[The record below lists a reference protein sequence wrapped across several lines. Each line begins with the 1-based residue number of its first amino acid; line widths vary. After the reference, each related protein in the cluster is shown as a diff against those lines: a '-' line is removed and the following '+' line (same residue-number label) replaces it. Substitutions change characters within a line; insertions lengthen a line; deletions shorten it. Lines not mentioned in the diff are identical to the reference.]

1 MAERLYTGTSG
12 NVSCRTGEGFL
23 VTPSGLPCDELGPAD
38 LVEVGLDGASRGRWQ
53 PSTEW
58 RIHRDLYRARP
69 EIGAVVHTHSTFATA
84 LACLRRS
91 VPAFH
96 YMIAKT
102 GGPELRCA
110 RYATYGTEALSRNVL
125 AALAGRQACL
135 LANHGLVAVA
145 PELGAARRLAG
156 EVELLSAQYL
166 FARAAGRPVVLS
178 AREMTV
184 VAKKFAGYG
193 PRRRE
198 ATG

>member
-1 MAERLYTGTSG
+1 
-12 NVSCRTGEGFL
+12 
-23 VTPSGLPCDELGPAD
+23 
-38 LVEVGLDGASRGRWQ
+38 
-53 PSTEW
+53 
-58 RIHRDLYRARP
+58 
-69 EIGAVVHTHSTFATA
+69 
-84 LACLRRS
+84 
-91 VPAFH
+91 
-96 YMIAKT
+96 
-102 GGPELRCA
+102 
-110 RYATYGTEALSRNVL
+110 
-125 AALAGRQACL
+125 
-135 LANHGLVAVA
+135 VA